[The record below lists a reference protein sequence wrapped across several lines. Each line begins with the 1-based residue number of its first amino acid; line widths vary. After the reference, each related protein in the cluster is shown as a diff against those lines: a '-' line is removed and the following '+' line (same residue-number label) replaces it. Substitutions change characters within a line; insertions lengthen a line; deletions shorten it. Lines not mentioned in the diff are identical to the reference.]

1 MESLYLY
8 PVKSMAPVPVP
19 DLEISLYMYCSLYQE
34 MGRVESLYLYPV
46 KSLAPVPVP
55 ELGVSLHAGSWEGL
69 TDRQYMVADTRNK
82 MVTARRYNL
91 NF

>member
-1 MESLYLY
+1 MPEPELG
-8 PVKSMAPVPVP
+8 V
-19 DLEISLYMYCSLYQE
+19 SLYMYCSLYQE

-55 ELGVSLHAGSWEGL
+55 ELGVILHAGSWEGL

-82 MVTARRYNL
+82 MVTARRYNFQCGSM
-91 NF
+91 NKYDR